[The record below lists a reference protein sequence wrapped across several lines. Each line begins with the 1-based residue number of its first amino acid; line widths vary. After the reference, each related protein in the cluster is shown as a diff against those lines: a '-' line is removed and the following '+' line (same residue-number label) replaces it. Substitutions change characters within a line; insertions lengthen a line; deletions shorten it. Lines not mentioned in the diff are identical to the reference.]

1 MPNKSKDS
9 LLADYKQLSDKDK
22 AILEVCA
29 VLYEST
35 SQTSLVDLLKDIGIR
50 DAYGNTYVSSNFK
63 PLKDRLLSKDLL
75 QYIDAASTTYFKCN
89 DLIVD
94 ELTKEVLARKDS
106 KAIIE
111 SIRKKYPMVHSYWYT
126 SQPTNFVRCIR
137 DARIGLFTENVT
149 EIEEALSYAKRA
161 FPEKARSYNFFV
173 EVFNNPFE
181 AEKIKSFSIPIQVSA
196 SIEIANYSLN
206 ELVNTDE
213 FIYYLRSCKDYS
225 DADYGRVFRD
235 LLANLLIFRGDL
247 KEAEAI
253 CKLDKEST
261 NANAKLAMIE
271 FLKGNND
278 TAIQLYEVALA
289 NLRQKTAN
297 KKAYFPQLSGI
308 FFIMA
313 LIKKGDMNLFPSI
326 YALLKCVDKESSYL
340 PLYNLLHAAMKGQEN
355 QLYLD
360 INRILDAFTPY
371 TALERLLK
379 IMVFYWVK
387 PERAKAQ
394 FTPYKDVYKLAK
406 QAGYKWFL
414 FEYANLIVQFF
425 PAEFVSNI
433 EELQASTGFES
444 LIQVIPREEEWSKAL
459 KALEY
464 MSNSYKGKRAESE
477 SRLAWFIDF
486 DSKTITPKEQKLA
499 KGGWSGGRNVALK
512 RLKEGDLD
520 NLTPQDVRAASA
532 VVQES
537 YGYYGSNQY
546 HVDFEKAII
555 HLVGHPY
562 VFLEKSGVTC
572 DLVKA
577 EPELIIETKGKN
589 YEVSFSIPISGVGV
603 NVIKETPTRYQIVEV
618 SETHA
623 KIAEIIGK
631 KKLTV
636 PEKAKDQLAKAV
648 KGIGGMVTVH
658 SALSEHGV
666 EIPKVVPDN
675 RIHVH
680 LLPFGTGFKLES
692 FVKPFHTVP
701 PYFKPAVGNHN
712 VFATIDGQKIQ
723 TARDF
728 KEEKNNAKE
737 VVKASETLST
747 YDDGTNEWL
756 FEEPEDCLNVLMD
769 LDTIREKIII
779 EWPEGEKLRI
789 AGKASFDNLF
799 LKVKQ
804 GADWFDVNGELR
816 IDDRVISMQQLLQMV
831 ENGKGKFIQLDEGKF
846 LALTDEFRKRIK
858 EISGFADETKDGL
871 RFHNLASLAFQ
882 DFADDVKNLEVDK
895 KWKEQIKEIKE
906 AQSITPQVPS
916 TLQADLRNYQVDGFQ
931 WLARLA
937 HWGVGACLADD
948 MGLGKTLQ
956 ALAVIL
962 DRASKA
968 PTLVVAP
975 ATVTRNWVIEAEK
988 FAPTLRPILFGGK
1001 DRETSLKNLQ
1011 PYDLVICSYGLLQQE
1026 AEYFAES
1033 QWATI
1038 VLDEAQYIKNMNTK
1052 RSKAA
1057 MNLQGDFKIITTGTP
1072 IENHLGELWNLF
1084 KFINA
1089 GLLGSL
1095 EKFNER
1101 YAIPI
1106 EKNQDKEKRK
1116 QLQKLIQPFILRRRK
1131 SQVLDELPSKTEI
1144 TLTVEMSDEET
1155 SLYEA
1160 LRLNAIQKITNIQGN
1175 ENDKRFQILA
1185 EIMKLRRM
1193 CCNSK
1198 LVVPDSPLESSKL
1211 NLLSEIVDE
1220 LLENGHKAL
1229 IFSQFVG
1236 HLELIKEQIVK
1247 KKIKYQYLD
1256 GSTPLKQRQDAINA
1270 FQGGEGDVFLISL
1283 KAGGVGLNL
1292 TAADYV
1298 IHMDPWWNPAVEDQA
1313 SDRAHRIGQ
1322 QRPVTIYRLVTKGT
1336 IEEKIVSLHQN
1347 KRDLA
1352 DSLLDGTD
1360 VSGKMSMEQLL
1371 SLIQEG

>member
-1 MPNKSKDS
+1 MSYKSKEL
-9 LLADYKQLSDKDK
+9 LLAEYKQLSDKDK
-22 AILEVCA
+22 AVLEVCA

-35 SQTSLVDLLKDIGIR
+35 SQTALIDLLKDVGIR
-50 DAYGNTYVSSNFK
+50 DAAGNPFVSSNLK
-63 PLKDRLLSKDLL
+63 PVKDRLLIKQLL
-75 QYIDAASTTYFKCN
+75 QYIDTTSTTYFKCN
-89 DLIVD
+89 DLIID
-94 ELTKEVLARKDS
+94 DITKEVLLRKDS
-106 KAIIE
+106 KHIVEA
-111 SIRKKYPMVHSYWYT
+111 IRKKFPMIHSYWYS
-126 SQPTNFVRCIR
+126 SQPTHFIRCIR
-137 DARIGLFTENVT
+137 EARIGLFLGNVV

-161 FPEKARSYNFFV
+161 FPEKANDYNFFV
-173 EVFNNPFE
+173 EVFNKPFE
-181 AEKIKSFSIPIQVSA
+181 LEKIKGFSIPIQVSA
-196 SIEIANYSLN
+196 SIEITNQSLN
-206 ELVNTDE
+206 ELIDADD
-213 FIYYLRSCKDYS
+213 FILYLRSCKDYS

-235 LLANLLIFRGDL
+235 LLANLLIFKGNL

-253 CKLDKEST
+253 CKIDKESS

-271 FLKGNND
+271 FLRGNND
-278 TAIQLYEVALA
+278 TAIQLFEAALV
-289 NLRQKTAN
+289 NLRQKSGN
-297 KKAYFPQLSGI
+297 KKAFFPQLSGV

-313 LIKKGDMNLFPSI
+313 LLKKVDMNLFPSI
-326 YALLKCVDKESSYL
+326 YAFIKQVEKDSSYL
-340 PLYNLLHAAMKGQEN
+340 SLYNLLYATMKAQEN

-360 INRILDAFTPY
+360 VNRILDIFVPK
-371 TALERLLK
+371 TALEKLLK
-379 IMVFYWVK
+379 IMVYYWIR
-387 PERAKAQ
+387 PEKTKAQ
-394 FTPYKDVYKLAK
+394 LTAWKDNYKLAK
-406 QAGYKWFL
+406 TSGYNWFL
-414 FEYANLIVQFF
+414 FEYANLFAQVLPNEPVID
-425 PAEFVSNI
+425 I
-433 EELQASTGFES
+433 EELQASTGLES
-444 LIQVIPREEEWSKAL
+444 LIQVVPKEEEWSKAL

-464 MSNSYKGKRAESE
+464 MSNNHKGKRAESE

-486 DSKTITPKEQKLA
+486 DAKTITPKEQKLS
-499 KGGWSGGRNVALK
+499 KGGWSAGRNVALK
-512 RLKEGDLD
+512 RLKEGDMES
-520 NLTPQDVRAASA
+520 LTPQDVRAASA
-532 VVQES
+532 IQQET
-537 YGYYGSNQY
+537 YGYYGGNQY
-546 HVDFEKAII
+546 YVDFGKAIL

-572 DLVKA
+572 DLVKT
-577 EPELIIETKGKN
+577 EPELMIEAKGKN
-589 YEVSFSIPISGVGV
+589 YELSFSVPISGVGV

-648 KGIGGMVTVH
+648 KSIGGMVTVH

-666 EIPKVVPDN
+666 EIPKVEPDN

-692 FVKPFHTVP
+692 FIKPFNTVP
-701 PYFKPAVGNHN
+701 PYFKPAVGNQN
-712 VFATIDGQKIQ
+712 VFATIEGQKTQ
-723 TARDF
+723 TSRDF

-737 VVKASETLST
+737 VVKASQTLT
-747 YDDGTNEWL
+747 NYDDGTNEWL

-769 LDTIREKIII
+769 LDLIREKIVI
-779 EWPEGEKLRI
+779 EWPEGEKLKI

-799 LKVKQ
+799 LKVSQ
-804 GADWFDVNGELR
+804 GRDWFDVDGELR
-816 IDDRVISMQQLLQMV
+816 IDDKVISMQQLLQMV
-831 ENGKGKFIQLDEGKF
+831 DSAKGRFIQLDEGKF
-846 LALTDEFRKRIK
+846 LALTDEFRKRIR
-858 EISGFADETKDGL
+858 EISGFADATKDGL

-882 DFADDVKNLEVDK
+882 DFADDLKHLEVDK
-895 KWKEQIKEIKE
+895 KWKEQVKKIKE
-906 AQSITPQVPS
+906 AQAITPKVPS
-916 TLQADLRNYQVDGFQ
+916 TLQAELRNYQIDGFQ

-956 ALAVIL
+956 ALAIIL
-962 DRASKA
+962 ERASQA

-975 ATVTRNWVIEAEK
+975 ATVTRNWVMEAEK
-988 FAPTLRPILFGGK
+988 FAPTLKPILFGGK
-1001 DRETSLKNLQ
+1001 DRETSLKNVQ
-1011 PYDLVICSYGLLQQE
+1011 PFDLVICSYGLLQQE
-1026 AEYFAES
+1026 ADYFSETK
-1033 QWATI
+1033 WATI

-1057 MNLQGDFKIITTGTP
+1057 MSLQGDFKIITTGTP

-1084 KFINA
+1084 KFINP

-1101 YAIPI
+1101 YAAPI
-1106 EKNQDKEKRK
+1106 EKNADKEKRK

-1155 SLYEA
+1155 ALYEA

-1193 CCNSK
+1193 CCNAK
-1198 LVVPDSPLESSKL
+1198 LVVPDTPLESSKL
-1211 NLLSEIVDE
+1211 NLLSDIVDE

-1236 HLELIKEQIVK
+1236 HLELIKENINK
-1247 KKIKYQYLD
+1247 KGIKYQYLD

-1270 FQGGEGDVFLISL
+1270 FQRGEGDVFLISL

-1322 QRPVTIYRLVTKGT
+1322 MRPVTIYRLVTKGT

-1371 SLIQEG
+1371 ALIQES